1 MILSLT
7 SPLISTNNRLCA
19 RTAKEAKMAVVLR
32 FTPQGMT
39 TAKYDEIIKRLE
51 QAGAGAPA
59 GRLYHVCFGDKD
71 NLRVSDIWDSTE
83 SFERF
88 RETLRPILQEL
99 GLDPGEPEVIDVYNI
114 IEGTKTTTAAG

>member
-1 MILSLT
+1 M
-7 SPLISTNNRLCA
+7 
-19 RTAKEAKMAVVLR
+19 TA
-32 FTPQGMT
+32 
-39 TAKYDEIIKRLE
+39 AKYDEVTKRLE

-88 RETLRPILQEL
+88 GQTLRPILQDVGIESS
-99 GLDPGEPEVIDVYNI
+99 EPEVIEVYNI
-114 IEGTKTTTAAG
+114 IEGAKAGTAKP